1 MSRPQIA
8 KHMFPRDLPVWAT
21 YYLSEEGQQYTGW
34 EFDVLVGNPYDP
46 GSFYPPEARK
56 QAIYLN
62 SLKIDAVAWFYD
74 SPRIIEFKPDAGSGA
89 IGQVL
94 VYQEWYFRIFGV
106 KPPGLIVCE
115 SMSPQVA
122 SIATYLDIRVLQLP
136 PSPRAITQQA
146 EWAVE
151 RKIVHRSILPILSA
165 LSA

>member
-34 EFDVLVGNPYDP
+34 EFDVLVGNPFDP
-46 GSFYPPEARK
+46 GSFYPPEARR

-62 SLKIDAVAWFYD
+62 SLKIDAIAWFQNT
-74 SPRIIEFKPDAGSGA
+74 PRIIEFKPDAGCGA

-94 VYQEWYFRIFGV
+94 IYQEWYNRIFGLRPLGMV
-106 KPPGLIVCE
+106 VCE
-115 SMSPQVA
+115 YMSDQIVSVA
-122 SIATYLDIRVLQLP
+122 EYLGIRVLQVK
-136 PSPRAITQQA
+136 PSTAEVTQRA
-146 EWAVE
+146 EWDVE
-151 RKIVHRSILPILSA
+151 RKIVHRSILPVLSA

>member
-46 GSFYPPEARK
+46 GSFYPPQARR

-62 SLKIDAVAWFYD
+62 SLKIDAVAWFLD
-74 SPRIIEFKPDAGSGA
+74 TPRIIEFKPDADSGA

-94 VYQEWYFRIFGV
+94 VYQEWYLRIFGV
-106 KPPGLIVCE
+106 RPLGLIVCE
-115 SMSPQVA
+115 TMSQQVE
-122 SIATYLDIRVLQLP
+122 SIATYLDIRVIQLP
-136 PSPRAITQQA
+136 PSIELVTQQA
-146 EWAVE
+146 QWDVE
-151 RKIVHRSILPILSA
+151 RKIVHRSSLPILSA